1 MIHRSTIQL
10 LRFHFSLFLMPVY
23 WFALSQVVRPDPA
36 RALLIFFIIHFLIYP
51 SSNGFNSYMDRDTES
66 IGGVKTPLQP
76 TRQLLLASMF
86 LDFLALMLGFFISI
100 YFVLAAGIYIL
111 ASRSYSARSI
121 RLKKYP
127 VIGYLIVIICQGAL
141 IFYMVYHGSHPQLSL
156 HVPSLGM
163 ISASLLIGGFYPLTQ
178 IYQHAADAR
187 DGVRT
192 ISSMLGV
199 RGTFIFC
206 GLIYSIAF
214 LTLSYFLL
222 ISLEIKEFLFLTTC
236 MVPILVYFIVWA
248 VQVWREPSKA
258 DFKHTMRMNTLA
270 SCFTSI
276 GFIIVFLMQYS

>member
-1 MIHRSTIQL
+1 
-10 LRFHFSLFLMPVY
+10 
-23 WFALSQVVRPDPA
+23 
-36 RALLIFFIIHFLIYP
+36 
-51 SSNGFNSYMDRDTES
+51 
-66 IGGVKTPLQP
+66 
-76 TRQLLLASMF
+76 
-86 LDFLALMLGFFISI
+86 
-100 YFVLAAGIYIL
+100 
-111 ASRSYSARSI
+111 
-121 RLKKYP
+121 
-127 VIGYLIVIICQGAL
+127 
-141 IFYMVYHGSHPQLSL
+141 MVYHGSHPQLSL
-156 HVPSLGM
+156 HVPFLGM

-192 ISSMLGV
+192 ISSILGV

-206 GLIYSIAF
+206 GFIYCIAF
-214 LTLSYFLL
+214 LTLAYFLL

-236 MVPILVYFIVWA
+236 MLPILVYFIVWA